1 MVESGENNGLWP
13 QEDWRIVEEWWKEVL
28 EGWEGRSQSWVF
40 ELRVS
45 EVVQAHV
52 WHGSGLLG
60 GVCVQGKI
68 IQGEDASHLRADVEW
83 VICVDADLTRKK
95 VGVGR
100 KKGITLL
107 VGCCLCCVL
116 SQLPTLCILL
126 GLHGTWLILSD
137 HPWIAQCEACFLPLI
152 LQHLMAHYM
161 SWCSLSICWIYYF
174 CEASLLETDVLSQT
188 NSVLHGTI
196 VMFQWLRPIDLP
208 ILKAVLSR
216 Q

>member
-100 KKGITLL
+100 KKGITACWLL
-107 VGCCLCCVL
+107 FVLCPVSATYTVHPFRLQFRPSLNCPMWGMLPSFDSAASNGSLHALVL
-116 SQLPTLCILL
+116 TKHLLNLLLLWGITIRNGRVEPNELC
-126 GLHGTWLILSD
+126 
-137 HPWIAQCEACFLPLI
+137 
-152 LQHLMAHYM
+152 
-161 SWCSLSICWIYYF
+161 
-174 CEASLLETDVLSQT
+174 
-188 NSVLHGTI
+188 VLHGTI
-196 VMFQWLRPIDLP
+196 VMFQWFRPIDLP